1 MNAFVEFPCIH
12 PLTDQC
18 LLWSEIIVYNR
29 VVEKE
34 SSFDQLID
42 LKWINCEK
50 YSIVESQY
58 CTIHSCVFK
67 KRLSSQ
73 YQYGNIEVNCR
84 AYRCEIAS

>member
-50 YSIVESQY
+50 YSIVE
-58 CTIHSCVFK
+58 VF
-67 KRLSSQ
+67 
-73 YQYGNIEVNCR
+73 
-84 AYRCEIAS
+84 